1 TNKLILKKKKG
12 KNMSYPNFQK
22 ESSTCAN
29 CGNALFNDGE
39 FTNQSYLTIRDNF
52 MIVNFFQFEDGT
64 DNMFCDANCLAS
76 FLSAEEVEI
85 LESE

>member
-1 TNKLILKKKKG
+1 
-12 KNMSYPNFQK
+12 MSYPNFQK

-29 CGNALFNDGE
+29 CGNALFNNE
-39 FTNQSYLTIRDNF
+39 SYLTIRDNF